1 MTGVTS
7 PIAMAIGPDVNVPVP
22 QAKSAP
28 TPTLVPPEISRAKLA
43 AELENWAANDQVY
56 RRRGWILLDSNVDE
70 LRVDVGFIS
79 LAAVGDQ
86 QVPLFSAAVRLTYEN
101 YDLWP
106 PSLTFIEPRS
116 GNPAPPAVQAI
127 ERVDGGEPRNALLLH
142 PGSGR
147 PFLCLPGLRE
157 YHSHPQ
163 HSGDDWLLHRAE
175 GAGRLAV
182 ICDRIWRRMV
192 LNVVGVQVQ
201 LLSVP
206 GMGTQ
211 LNILIAQGDLNAQGP
226 QA

>member
-1 MTGVTS
+1 VTGATP
-7 PIAMAIGPDVNVPVP
+7 PIALATGTSGNVPVP
-22 QAKSAP
+22 LAEPAP
-28 TPTLVPPEISRAKLA
+28 TPLLVPLRVSRAKLK
-43 AELENWAANDQVY
+43 AELDNWAANAQAY
-56 RRRGWILLDSNVDE
+56 RRRGWILLDGNLDD
-70 LRVDVGFIS
+70 LRVEVGFVS
-79 LAAVGDQ
+79 LVALGEQ
-86 QVPLFSAAVRLTYEN
+86 QIPFLSAAVRLTYEN

-116 GNPAPPAVQAI
+116 GNPAPPPVQAI

-142 PGSGR
+142 PVTRR

-175 GAGRLAV
+175 GAGRVAV

-192 LNVVGVQVQ
+192 LNVVGVQMN

-206 GMGTQ
+206 GMGVQ
-211 LNILIAQGDLNAQGP
+211 LNIGIAQGDLNAQVQ